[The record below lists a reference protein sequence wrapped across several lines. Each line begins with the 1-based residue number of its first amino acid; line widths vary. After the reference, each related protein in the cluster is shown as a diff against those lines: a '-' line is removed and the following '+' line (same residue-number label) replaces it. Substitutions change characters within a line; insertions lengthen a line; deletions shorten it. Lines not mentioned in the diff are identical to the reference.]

1 MILILSIVFTISV
14 VGAFLAPYPTY
25 KAFNVVMVFTA
36 FMILMALAKTKSEP
50 AEKPDFS
57 YYSYP

>member
-25 KAFNVVMVFTA
+25 KTFNVVMVFSA
-36 FMILMALAKTKSEP
+36 FMLLMALTKP
-50 AEKPDFS
+50 HP
-57 YYSYP
+57 